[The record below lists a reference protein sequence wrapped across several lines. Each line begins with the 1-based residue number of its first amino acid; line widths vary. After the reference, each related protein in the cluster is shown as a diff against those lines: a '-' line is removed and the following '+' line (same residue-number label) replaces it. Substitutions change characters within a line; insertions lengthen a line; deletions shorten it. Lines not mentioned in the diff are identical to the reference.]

1 MRRPSDTGR
10 MRYVNR
16 LFGVVNML
24 FKRRYMAAA
33 EIIKIVNLI
42 IIFLAVTLVTCI
54 IRTHSYKSRLQQI
67 DRNCIV
73 YQSFFKY
80 NFINR
85 QDYMEKIHIYVYI
98 KDNTFKV

>member
-33 EIIKIVNLI
+33 ERQRENDIWM
-42 IIFLAVTLVTCI
+42 AYEDVTT
-54 IRTHSYKSRLQQI
+54 
-67 DRNCIV
+67 
-73 YQSFFKY
+73 
-80 NFINR
+80 
-85 QDYMEKIHIYVYI
+85 
-98 KDNTFKV
+98 